1 MEGTESPQSTREV
14 QVKFMGDLPSILG
27 KRKVQATVPLEATV
41 GDLLDSLTEMFGDVF
56 RDHVFSAPG
65 KLRHTMLIFVGDEN
79 MNNCGGLAAKLGDN
93 AVEVVMLPMFGGG

>member
-1 MEGTESPQSTREV
+1 VDAKVSQQATREV

-27 KRKVQATVPLEATV
+27 KRTVQATVPMDATV
-41 GDLLDSLTEMFGDVF
+41 ADLLDSLSQMFGVVF
-56 RDHVFSAPG
+56 RDQVFSAPG

-93 AVEVVMLPMFGGG
+93 AIEVVMLPMFGGG